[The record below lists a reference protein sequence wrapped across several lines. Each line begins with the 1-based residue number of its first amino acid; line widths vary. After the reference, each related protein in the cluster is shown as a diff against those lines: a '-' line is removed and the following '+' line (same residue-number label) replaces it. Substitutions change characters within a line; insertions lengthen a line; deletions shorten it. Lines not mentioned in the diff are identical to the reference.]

1 MRGLSAVYR
10 RELSALFATP
20 LAWILLAGTLFLNGF
35 LMLLVLEESG
45 GDVSATIEI
54 TLGGSWIFWLLLA
67 TIPPILTMGMLAGE
81 YRSGTMEFLLT
92 APVTDGAVVTG
103 KFLAATTFMAVLWS
117 SYLIYGL
124 TFSLLGTPPDWYPLF
139 GAFIGAVLASGL
151 FCGIGILSS
160 AAVTHPAP
168 AVLLGFLA
176 NLLLLVGP
184 RFLDFTSS
192 RGSMLEAVLELG
204 DVMGHF
210 HKSFNIGLLD
220 TGPIV
225 FYVAS
230 TSLSLFLAARLVE
243 SRRWW

>member
-1 MRGLSAVYR
+1 MV
-10 RELSALFATP
+10 
-20 LAWILLAGTLFLNGF
+20 
-35 LMLLVLEESG
+35 LVLEETG
-45 GDVSATIEI
+45 GDVSATIEV
-54 TLGGSWIFWLLLA
+54 TLGGSWVFWLLLA

-92 APVTDGAVVTG
+92 APVTDGAVVTA
-103 KFLAATTFMAVLWS
+103 KFLAATSFMAVLWS

-124 TFSLLGTPPDWYPLF
+124 TFTLLGTPPDWYPLF
-139 GAFIGAVLASGL
+139 GAFIGAVLASAL

-176 NLLLLVGP
+176 NVLLLVGP
-184 RFLDFTSS
+184 RFLDFSS
-192 RGSMLEAVLELG
+192 SNGSMLETVLELG

>member
-1 MRGLSAVYR
+1 
-10 RELSALFATP
+10 
-20 LAWILLAGTLFLNGF
+20 
-35 LMLLVLEESG
+35 
-45 GDVSATIEI
+45 
-54 TLGGSWIFWLLLA
+54 
-67 TIPPILTMGMLAGE
+67 
-81 YRSGTMEFLLT
+81 
-92 APVTDGAVVTG
+92 
-103 KFLAATTFMAVLWS
+103 
-117 SYLIYGL
+117 
-124 TFSLLGTPPDWYPLF
+124 
-139 GAFIGAVLASGL
+139 L

>member
-1 MRGLSAVYR
+1 MRGLAAVYR

-35 LMLLVLEESG
+35 LMLLVLEEAG

-103 KFLAATTFMAVLWS
+103 KFLAATSFMAVLWS
-117 SYLIYGL
+117 SYLLYGV
-124 TFSLLGTPPDWYPLF
+124 TFTLLGTPPDWYPLF
-139 GAFIGAVLASGL
+139 GAFIGAVLASAL

-176 NLLLLVGP
+176 NVLLLVGP

-192 RGSMLEAVLELG
+192 RGSMLETVLELG

-225 FYVAS
+225 FYVSS